1 MKYTSE
7 VLKRFWI
14 IVNITV
20 RTLLKDKNRKVGL
33 NIRMKSKVK
42 DKIKK

>member
-20 RTLLKDKNRKVGL
+20 RTLLKDKSRKVGL